1 MAKLTATLHGDFY
14 TIIADLEKTVMNGS
28 VSASK
33 EESVQYARNG
43 VQSYLGIF
51 ERFSYA
57 GGNRVSMSI
66 SLFGDDEY
74 SNLCVVT
81 SGGSTGTF
89 FKINT
94 WGEETFLETIQ
105 ACVRKYELR

>member
-1 MAKLTATLHGDFY
+1 MAKLEATLHGRFDS
-14 TIIADLEKTVMNGS
+14 IVSDLENTVLNGS
-28 VSASK
+28 ISASR
-33 EESVQYARNG
+33 EETVQYTRNG
-43 VQSYLGIF
+43 VRCYLGVF

-81 SGGSTGTF
+81 SGGSTATF

-94 WGEETFLETIQ
+94 WGEESFLDTIED
-105 ACVRKYELR
+105 CVRKYEI